1 MEKCDLKIFP
11 EGSNNLRMLA
21 DVFKGQLSG
30 KTLRGGKFCT
40 LLCVGGR
47 RTDVAE
53 RSIPNPY

>member
-1 MEKCDLKIFP
+1 M
-11 EGSNNLRMLA
+11 SNNLRMLA
-21 DVFKGQLSG
+21 DVFKGQPSG

-47 RTDVAE
+47 KTDVAE